1 MSCLRLLLCGK
12 GQLCPFDR
20 FVYSAQKAMGV
31 FFFYNNGSL
40 VMPWQVSSLNILLIW
55 KNICE
60 VIIYPNRL
68 FSSQLQVNDVDSV
81 SFHFAVSSSWLTAV
95 VVLSIPLFQGPPL
108 RFFTLKY
115 HNHLAINYIHSYFP
129 LTILLFFFQI
139 KYSNYIHKE
148 VKMLPNKRMF
158 GFSL

>member
-1 MSCLRLLLCGK
+1 
-12 GQLCPFDR
+12 
-20 FVYSAQKAMGV
+20 
-31 FFFYNNGSL
+31 
-40 VMPWQVSSLNILLIW
+40 MPWQVSSLNILLIW

-129 LTILLFFFQI
+129 LTILLFFSKLNIVIIFTKKLKCYPI
-139 KYSNYIHKE
+139 SACLVFHYKHMFESKNIFTILNSN
-148 VKMLPNKRMF
+148 VFL
-158 GFSL
+158 